1 MLAATSNAADPP
13 MTMDLLCHETET
25 FKEHQ
30 HVERGQSMHF
40 EPQVNTA
47 CADPTFLSERCLENL
62 LKSEE
67 SNINLNFYNN
77 PHCAITPKRRRII
90 AEWMMQ
96 VSTILWLLLIF
107 ATNCSQQQMRTN
119 ISALNLKLQD
129 SAIAELF
136 ENKLDYAI
144 ACIRL
149 TFCVEFCF
157 FSAGLRRRIHTHT
170 HRQRLSAIVTI
181 HFQYRAARNG
191 SCV

>member
-1 MLAATSNAADPP
+1 MFAAAIGIYPFCYHTRTRRTKGEQLDNSTRAFFPSPIPMLATTSNTAETS

-25 FKEHQ
+25 FKDHH
-30 HVERGQSMHF
+30 HVERPQSMHF

-96 VSTILWLLLIF
+96 VSTIFFLFLQLFCLLDNYFVKLL
-107 ATNCSQQQMRTN
+107 QQNWR
-119 ISALNLKLQD
+119 
-129 SAIAELF
+129 
-136 ENKLDYAI
+136 
-144 ACIRL
+144 
-149 TFCVEFCF
+149 
-157 FSAGLRRRIHTHT
+157 
-170 HRQRLSAIVTI
+170 
-181 HFQYRAARNG
+181 
-191 SCV
+191 